1 MARNIFGDPKTQSQI
16 DGPSLATED
25 DDSQPKVSWLGRL
38 VRNFTHA
45 QVPDAERA
53 RELRRAVRGQ
63 DHAAAEKLLA
73 GGVGVYEDQEASL
86 GCIATRRSDQ
96 EMLDL
101 LIRAGVDINQAD
113 RRSRDHKSRTPLM
126 EAARKG
132 WEDGIKLLLDAKANT
147 EVADETG
154 ATALSLAVRGG
165 KIAAVRQLLSAGA
178 NPNGTGGPDQHQM
191 VPLHEAANEEMVD
204 ALLSA
209 GAFVNA
215 RDRQGFTALHYHA
228 RAGRVGIMRRL
239 LAAKADVD
247 ALDKNN
253 RSPLFMIGQRGDC
266 LGALNAMI
274 EGGAN
279 LDLIDREQNTFI
291 HLVCARAEDPRV
303 FELLVSVRPLMFA
316 RQNQVGETPRDI
328 LNVRGYREM
337 ATRLTMTEDERRRK
351 GDFVAPERRSLMGA
365 ARNLNQPPPEP
376 EKK

>member
-16 DGPSLATED
+16 DGPSLASED
-25 DDSQPKVSWLGRL
+25 DYPPKVSWLGRL
-38 VRNFTHA
+38 VRNIRHTE
-45 QVPDAERA
+45 VPDAERA
-53 RELRRAVRGQ
+53 RELRRAVRSQ
-63 DHAAAEKLLA
+63 DHKTAEKLLA

-86 GCIATRRSDQ
+86 GCIAARRSDQ

-126 EAARKG
+126 EASRKG
-132 WEDGIKLLLDAKANT
+132 WEEGIKLLLDAKANT

-165 KIAAVRQLLSAGA
+165 KISAARQLLSAGA
-178 NPNGTGGPDQHQM
+178 NPNGTGGPDHQQM

-209 GAFVNA
+209 GAYVNA

-239 LAAKADVD
+239 LAANADVD

-266 LGALNAMI
+266 LGALNTMI

-279 LDLIDREQNTFI
+279 LDLIDREQNTFV
-291 HLVCARAEDPRV
+291 HLVCARTEDPRV
-303 FELLVSVRPLMFA
+303 FELLVGVRPLMFS

-328 LNVRGYREM
+328 LNVRGYREL
-337 ATRLTMTEDERRRK
+337 ATRLTTTDEERRRK
-351 GDFVAPERRSLMGA
+351 GDFVAPERRNLMAA
-365 ARNLNQPPPEP
+365 ARTLAPPPAPP

>member
-1 MARNIFGDPKTQSQI
+1 MPRNIFGDPKTQSQI

-25 DDSQPKVSWLGRL
+25 DDSHPKVSWLGRL
-38 VRNFTHA
+38 VRNIKHT
-45 QVPDAERA
+45 QIPDAERA

-63 DHAAAEKLLA
+63 EHKVAEKLLA

-96 EMLDL
+96 DMLDL

-132 WEDGIKLLLDAKANT
+132 WEDGIQLLLDANANT

-154 ATALSLAVRGG
+154 ATALSLAVRVG
-165 KIAAVRQLLSAGA
+165 KITAVRRLLSAGA
-178 NPNGTGGPDQHQM
+178 NPNGTGGPDQQQI
-191 VPLHEAANEEMVD
+191 VPLHESANEELVD
-204 ALLSA
+204 ALLNA
-209 GAFVNA
+209 GAYVNA

-239 LAAKADVD
+239 ISAGADVD

-266 LGALNAMI
+266 LGTLNVMI
-274 EGGAN
+274 ESGAN

-291 HLVCARAEDPRV
+291 HLICARAEDPRV
-303 FELLVSVRPLMFA
+303 FEMLVGVRPLMFA
-316 RQNQVGETPRDI
+316 RQNKVGETPRDI

-351 GDFVAPERRSLMGA
+351 GDFVAPERRNLMAA
-365 ARNLNQPPPEP
+365 ARNLNQPPQN
-376 EKK
+376 K

>member
-16 DGPSLATED
+16 DGPSLASED
-25 DDSQPKVSWLGRL
+25 DAPPKVSWLGRL
-38 VRNFTHA
+38 VRNITHA
-45 QVPDAERA
+45 DIPDAERA

-63 DHAAAEKLLA
+63 DHKTAEKLLA

-86 GCIATRRSDQ
+86 GCIAARRSDQ

-126 EAARKG
+126 EASRKG
-132 WEDGIKLLLDAKANT
+132 WEEGIKLLLDAKANT

-165 KIAAVRQLLSAGA
+165 KISAVRQLLAAGA
-178 NPNGTGGPDQHQM
+178 NPNGTGGPDQQQM

-204 ALLSA
+204 ALLNA
-209 GAFVNA
+209 GAYVNA

-303 FELLVSVRPLMFA
+303 FELLVGARPLMFS

-337 ATRLTMTEDERRRK
+337 ATRLTMTDEERRRK
-351 GDFVAPERRSLMGA
+351 GDFVAPERRNLMAA
-365 ARNLNQPPPEP
+365 ARTLTPPPGSP